1 MAVPVLV
8 AAIVIIHH
16 YYFCY
21 HPKPLIME
29 PLHRSQASIAV
40 ITLAIL
46 SFLLPAYS
54 LKAQSEATDMFGISA
69 GGGYTFSHSDFQ
81 WTKTIPSPTFEA
93 GIHYFSLDFL
103 AINLEVQKGLLK
115 GGASLK
121 GADDTETGF
130 ENNYLAI
137 CLSFRFFPIALA
149 DEDARKESIVKIL
162 STLYFGTGVG
172 NLTNNVKA
180 NGISNTQYGSM
191 ADYKGSNIF
200 VPLELG
206 VNFPVAK
213 IRKAKLLVNIN
224 LRTNL
229 CFSDKI
235 DGYEPTV
242 EANQHN
248 DAFSTLTGALVY
260 KFGL

>member
-1 MAVPVLV
+1 
-8 AAIVIIHH
+8 
-16 YYFCY
+16 
-21 HPKPLIME
+21 ME
-29 PLHRSQASIAV
+29 PSHQHQASIPV
-40 ITLAIL
+40 IILAMFI
-46 SFLLPAYS
+46 FLLPAYS
-54 LKAQSEATDMFGISA
+54 VKAQRSETMDMFGISA

-81 WTKTIPSPTFEA
+81 WTKTIPSPTIGV

-103 AINLEVQKGLLK
+103 AINLEFQKGLLK
-115 GGASLK
+115 GGASLED
-121 GADDTETGF
+121 ADNTETGF
-130 ENNYLAI
+130 ENNYFAF
-137 CLSFRFFPIALA
+137 CLSFRFFPVALA
-149 DEDARKESIVKIL
+149 DEGEKKEEILKVL
-162 STLYFGTGVG
+162 STLYLGTGVG

-180 NGISNTQYGSM
+180 NGISNTSYGSL

-200 VPLELG
+200 IPLELG

-213 IRKAKLLVNIN
+213 VRNNKLLVNIN

-235 DGYEPTV
+235 DGYQPTV

-248 DAFSTLTGALVY
+248 DAFSTLTGGLVY

>member
-1 MAVPVLV
+1 
-8 AAIVIIHH
+8 
-16 YYFCY
+16 
-21 HPKPLIME
+21 ME
-29 PLHRSQASIAV
+29 PLHQSRVAKPV
-40 ITLAIL
+40 IILAMLLFL
-46 SFLLPAYS
+46 SPVNS
-54 LKAQSEATDMFGISA
+54 VKAQDATDMFGISA

-81 WTKTIPSPTFEA
+81 WTKTIPSPTVGA

-103 AINLEVQKGLLK
+103 AVNLDFQKGLLK
-115 GGASLK
+115 GGASLDD
-121 GADDTETGF
+121 ADATETGF
-130 ENNYLAI
+130 ENNYLAF
-137 CLSFRFFPIALA
+137 CLSFRFFPVALA
-149 DEDARKESIVKIL
+149 SEEAKKESIVRIL

-180 NGISNTQYGSM
+180 NGIASTSYGSM

-213 IRKAKLLVNIN
+213 IRNAKLLVNIN

-248 DAFSTLTGALVY
+248 DAYSALTGGLVY

>member
-1 MAVPVLV
+1 
-8 AAIVIIHH
+8 
-16 YYFCY
+16 
-21 HPKPLIME
+21 ME
-29 PLHRSQASIAV
+29 PLHQNRVAMPV
-40 ITLAIL
+40 IILAML
-46 SFLLPAYS
+46 TFLLPLNS
-54 LKAQSEATDMFGISA
+54 LRAQQSDVTDMFGISA

-81 WTKTIPSPTFEA
+81 WTKTIPSPTVGV

-115 GGASLK
+115 GGASLED
-121 GADDTETGF
+121 ADATETGF
-130 ENNYLAI
+130 ENNYLAF

-149 DEDARKESIVKIL
+149 EDGVKKESIVKIL
-162 STLYFGTGVG
+162 SSLYLGTGVG
-172 NLTNNVKA
+172 NLTNDVKA
-180 NGISNTQYGSM
+180 NGISTTSYGSL
-191 ADYKGSNIF
+191 ANYKGSNIF
-200 VPLELG
+200 IPLELG

-213 IRKAKLLVNIN
+213 IRNAKLLVNIN

-248 DAFSTLTGALVY
+248 DAFSTLTGGLVY

>member
-1 MAVPVLV
+1 
-8 AAIVIIHH
+8 
-16 YYFCY
+16 
-21 HPKPLIME
+21 ME
-29 PLHRSQASIAV
+29 PLHQSRASIPIIILA
-40 ITLAIL
+40 TLI
-46 SFLLPAYS
+46 FLLPAYS
-54 LKAQSEATDMFGISA
+54 LKAQSETTDMFGISA

-81 WTKTIPSPTFEA
+81 WTKTIPSPTFTV
-93 GIHYFSLDFL
+93 GVHYFSLDFFS
-103 AINLEVQKGLLK
+103 INLDVQKGLLK
-115 GGASLK
+115 GGASLEE
-121 GADDTETGF
+121 ADDTETGF
-130 ENNYLAI
+130 ENNYLAF

-149 DEDARKESIVKIL
+149 GEDAKKESIVRIL
-162 STLYFGTGVG
+162 STLYLGTGVG

-180 NGISNTQYGSM
+180 NGISSSAYGSM

-213 IRKAKLLVNIN
+213 VRNAKLLVNIN

-248 DAFSTLTGALVY
+248 DAYSTLTGGLVY